1 MSTQLEVDDG
11 ATAAALSRTFLYFQ
25 EPRLELSFRR
35 KMDEIWC
42 YEEHQTSAFAKN
54 NCYQFISTESIIMD

>member
-35 KMDEIWC
+35 KMDEI
-42 YEEHQTSAFAKN
+42 
-54 NCYQFISTESIIMD
+54 

>member
-1 MSTQLEVDDG
+1 MMAPLLQH
-11 ATAAALSRTFLYFQ
+11 FQ
-25 EPRLELSFRR
+25 ERFCIFKNHSLELSFRR

-54 NCYQFISTESIIMD
+54 NCYKFISTESIIMD